1 MQDRFLLIG
10 DSMQTPNL
18 HETYSLHSTYSVET
32 KDNKVVKFNLNDALN
47 VAVDMQQ
54 NGKDVEV
61 WVDGFLKHKLTAMHQ
76 YSLF

>member
-1 MQDRFLLIG
+1 
-10 DSMQTPNL
+10 MQTPN
-18 HETYSLHSTYSVET
+18 LHSTYSVET

-61 WVDGFLKHKLTAMHQ
+61 WVDGFLKHKLHGIQQ
-76 YSLF
+76 YSFTF

>member
-18 HETYSLHSTYSVET
+18 HSTYSVET
-32 KDNKVVKFNLNDALN
+32 KDTKIMKTNLNDALN
-47 VAVDMQQ
+47 VATDMQL

-61 WVDGFLKHKLTAMHQ
+61 YKDGFLKHKLQGMQQ
-76 YSLF
+76 YNLPI

>member
-10 DSMQTPNL
+10 DLMQSPNL
-18 HETYSLHSTYSVET
+18 HEIYSVET

-61 WVDGFLKHKLTAMHQ
+61 WKDGFLKHKLHGIQQ

>member
-18 HETYSLHSTYSVET
+18 HSTYSVET
-32 KDNKVVKFNLNDALN
+32 KDKKIMKFNLTDALN
-47 VAVDMQQ
+47 VATDMQQ

-61 WVDGFLKHKLTAMHQ
+61 FEDGLLKHKLSAMHQ

>member
-1 MQDRFLLIG
+1 
-10 DSMQTPNL
+10 MQTPN
-18 HETYSLHSTYSVET
+18 LHSTYSVET

-61 WVDGFLKHKLTAMHQ
+61 FEDGMLKHKLGAMHQ

>member
-18 HETYSLHSTYSVET
+18 HSTYSVET
-32 KDNKVVKFNLNDALN
+32 KDKKIMKFNLNDALN
-47 VAVDMQQ
+47 VATDMQQ

-61 WVDGFLKHKLTAMHQ
+61 FEDGLLKHKLTAMHQ

>member
-1 MQDRFLLIG
+1 MQ
-10 DSMQTPNL
+10 SPNL
-18 HETYSLHSTYSVET
+18 HEIYSVET

-61 WVDGFLKHKLTAMHQ
+61 WKDGFLKHKLHGIQQ

>member
-10 DSMQTPNL
+10 DSMQIPN
-18 HETYSLHSTYSVET
+18 LHSTYSVET
-32 KDNKVVKFNLNDALN
+32 KDKKIMKFNLNDALN
-47 VAVDMQQ
+47 VATDMQQ

-61 WVDGFLKHKLTAMHQ
+61 FEDGLLKHKLTAMHQ

>member
-1 MQDRFLLIG
+1 MQDRFLVIG

-18 HETYSLHSTYSVET
+18 HSTYSVET
-32 KDNKVVKFNLNDALN
+32 KDKKIMKFNLNDALN
-47 VAVDMQQ
+47 VATDMQQ

-61 WVDGFLKHKLTAMHQ
+61 FEDGLLKHKLSAMHQ

>member
-18 HETYSLHSTYSVET
+18 HSTYSVET
-32 KDNKVVKFNLNDALN
+32 KDKKIMKFNLNDALN
-47 VAVDMQQ
+47 VATDMQQ

-61 WVDGFLKHKLTAMHQ
+61 FEDGMLKHKLSAMHQ

>member
-18 HETYSLHSTYSVET
+18 HSTYSVET
-32 KDNKVVKFNLNDALN
+32 KDKKIMKFNLNDALN

>member
-18 HETYSLHSTYSVET
+18 HSTYSVET
-32 KDNKVVKFNLNDALN
+32 KDTKIMKTNLNDALN
-47 VAVDMQQ
+47 VATDMQL

-61 WVDGFLKHKLTAMHQ
+61 YKDGFLKHKLQGMQQ
-76 YSLF
+76 YSLPI

>member
-10 DSMQTPNL
+10 DLMQSPN
-18 HETYSLHSTYSVET
+18 LHSTYSVET

-47 VAVDMQQ
+47 VATDMQQ

-61 WVDGFLKHKLTAMHQ
+61 FEDGLLKHKLSAMHQ

>member
-10 DSMQTPNL
+10 DSMQTPI
-18 HETYSLHSTYSVET
+18 LHSTYSVET
-32 KDNKVVKFNLNDALN
+32 KDKKIMKFNLNDALN
-47 VAVDMQQ
+47 VATDMQQ

-61 WVDGFLKHKLTAMHQ
+61 FEDGLLKHKLTAMHQ

>member
-1 MQDRFLLIG
+1 M
-10 DSMQTPNL
+10 

-32 KDNKVVKFNLNDALN
+32 KDNKVVKFNLNDALK
-47 VAVDMQQ
+47 VATDMQQ

-61 WVDGFLKHKLTAMHQ
+61 WKDGFLEHKLTAMHQ

>member
-18 HETYSLHSTYSVET
+18 HSTYSVET
-32 KDNKVVKFNLNDALN
+32 KDKKIMKFNLNDALN
-47 VAVDMQQ
+47 VATDMQQ
-54 NGKDVEV
+54 NGKDVDVFE
-61 WVDGFLKHKLTAMHQ
+61 DGLLKHKLSAMHQ

>member
-10 DSMQTPNL
+10 DSMQPPI
-18 HETYSLHSTYSVET
+18 LHSTYSVET
-32 KDNKVVKFNLNDALN
+32 KDKKIMKFNLNDALN
-47 VAVDMQQ
+47 VATDMQQ

-61 WVDGFLKHKLTAMHQ
+61 FEDGLLKHKLSAMHQ

>member
-1 MQDRFLLIG
+1 MQ
-10 DSMQTPNL
+10 SPNL
-18 HETYSLHSTYSVET
+18 HEIYSVET

-61 WVDGFLKHKLTAMHQ
+61 WKDGFLKHKLHGIQQ
-76 YSLF
+76 YSFTF